1 MSKVESFLN
10 DWLNHRE
17 KLEALL
23 EKIDDEHVHYKPW
36 DGGMSLG
43 TLALHVALAGDM
55 FANMVKTEKMEAPDM
70 PKFDTMD
77 EVREKVKELTE
88 STKKKIQEM
97 TDEELDQQNEA
108 ELPQMKGTKFNYLQG
123 MYEHEIH
130 HKGQLFIYARMVG
143 VKDVPFFK

>member
-97 TDEELDQQNEA
+97 TDEELDQQTR
-108 ELPQMKGTKFNYLQG
+108 LSCRK
-123 MYEHEIH
+123 
-130 HKGQLFIYARMVG
+130 
-143 VKDVPFFK
+143 